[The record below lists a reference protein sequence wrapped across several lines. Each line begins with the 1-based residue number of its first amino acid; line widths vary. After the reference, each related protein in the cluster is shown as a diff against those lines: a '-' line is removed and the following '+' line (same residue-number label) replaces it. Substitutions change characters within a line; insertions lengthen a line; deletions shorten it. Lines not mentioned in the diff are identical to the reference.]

1 MFSEAN
7 NFDPSCKATPLLSRE
22 RERERE
28 REGEGGRE
36 RERER
41 EREICMFAACS
52 GCLVFLGNDVNFTRD
67 KRMPC
72 DPYGRSYAQ
81 NCVNELSPLCLRA
94 QLARQPERACK
105 REREREG
112 ERERGGG
119 RERMRERERG
129 REGEILLCCCPV
141 GHARVVHIS
150 IFLINRRSSGWHRI
164 KFDICIKFDRCG
176 SNTRG
181 AYSSASLL
189 PWLWYK

>member
-1 MFSEAN
+1 MAN
-7 NFDPSCKATPLLSRE
+7 RDMQINLCLARPTILILLAKPHRCLAG
-22 RERERE
+22 RGRGRGRERE
-28 REGEGGRE
+28 REGG
-36 RERER
+36 RER

-112 ERERGGG
+112 ERERERG
-119 RERMRERERG
+119 RERENERERERERG
-129 REGEILLCCCPV
+129 RG
-141 GHARVVHIS
+141 
-150 IFLINRRSSGWHRI
+150 SSSR
-164 KFDICIKFDRCG
+164 DIG
-176 SNTRG
+176 PLES
-181 AYSSASLL
+181 
-189 PWLWYK
+189 